1 MSRDPRYIK
10 LINCAKWRH
19 LRWAQLKNSPICQL
33 CEKAGK
39 TTPANEVHHIIPV
52 ESGVTIKQMER
63 LAYDKLNL
71 MSLCHNCHVAIHKD
85 SRSHSKEAIK
95 ANNQRKTKRFISK
108 FL

>member
-52 ESGVTIKQMER
+52 ESADSVKQMER

-71 MSLCHNCHVAIHKD
+71 MSLCHDCHVAIHAEAFN
-85 SRSHSKEAIK
+85 RTKEAVK
-95 ANNQRKTKRFISK
+95 ANNECKTKRFIDK
-108 FL
+108 YL